1 VANRKKNRVFFGWD
15 FKNKMNFQQTDSPKL
30 RVALQNPQL
39 SGICNAALMIVEF
52 VIQQNTSSFLS

>member
-1 VANRKKNRVFFGWD
+1 VANRKKKQVFFGWD
-15 FKNKMNFQQTDSPKL
+15 FKMKMIFRQTDRPKL
-30 RVALQNPQL
+30 RAALQNPQL